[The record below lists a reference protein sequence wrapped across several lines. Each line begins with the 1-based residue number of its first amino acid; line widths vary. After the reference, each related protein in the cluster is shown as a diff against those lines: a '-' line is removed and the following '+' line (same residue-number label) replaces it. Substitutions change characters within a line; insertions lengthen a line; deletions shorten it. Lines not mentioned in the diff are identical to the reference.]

1 MSTIWLDV
9 TTTLAWTRPAV
20 GVVRVETECVRA
32 ALNPNLTEVGV
43 RFCRF
48 DHSSGFEEVPSEQV
62 VAMLERLSGHQHH
75 SAAQQQDTTAR
86 PPKRR
91 RLEERLRAVALG
103 LLRRVPARYQGR
115 LFALLHSR
123 KAAIHEAVAGV
134 RLLKNSSVALA
145 NSLRRRR
152 LPPTAPVTATAM
164 ARSNTLFERGDVYVA
179 LGLDWHDKNFI
190 YLNKLKKS
198 VGFRV
203 QLFCYDL
210 IPVKLPQLCAGD
222 VAPFY
227 SKYFADM
234 AWTADKILCISR
246 SSERDL
252 HAVLETLGTPQ
263 PTTEVVTLGSDIACE
278 GDSAPSVT
286 TPYILFVSTIDRRKN
301 HEILYRAYTR
311 LVEQGVQDLPK
322 LLFVGM
328 QGWGVADLLNDLR
341 LDPRIQGLIEMKHSV
356 SDDELNALYK
366 GALFTVYP
374 SLYEGWGIPVAESL
388 GHGKFCLSSNTSSL
402 PEVGGEFVEYL
413 DPTDLPAWQERLLFY
428 IQNPDAVAEKERRLR
443 ESYVPFA
450 WQTTSRDI
458 LQSAQQLV
466 RQQPAAV

>member
-32 ALNPNLTEVGV
+32 ALIPNLTAVEV

-48 DHSSGFEEVPSEQV
+48 DHARGYEEVPREQIIT
-62 VAMLERLSGHQHH
+62 MLERLSGHQHH
-75 SAAQQQDTTAR
+75 PAPAQQSSVTTCAPQR
-86 PPKRR
+86 Q
-91 RLEERLRAVALG
+91 RLEDRLRIVAMET
-103 LLRRVPARYQGR
+103 LRRVPARYQGR
-115 LFALLHSR
+115 VFAFLHSR
-123 KAAIHEAVAGV
+123 KAAIHEAIVGA
-134 RLLKNSSVALA
+134 RLLKHSSITLVK
-145 NSLRRRR
+145 SLRRRR
-152 LPPTAPVTATAM
+152 QLPVTPASST
-164 ARSNTLFERGDVYVA
+164 TPLFNAPFRRGDVYVA
-179 LGLDWHDKNFI
+179 LGLDWHDKNFV

-198 VGFRV
+198 VGFKV

-210 IPVKLPQLCAGD
+210 IPVRLPQLCAGD

-227 SKYFADM
+227 SKYFVEM
-234 AWTADKILCISR
+234 AWTADKILCISQ

-252 HAVLETLGTPQ
+252 HSTLEILGAPR
-263 PTTEVVTLGSDIACE
+263 PSTEVVTLGSDIVCAN
-278 GDSAPSVT
+278 DSLPPET

-311 LVEQGVQDLPK
+311 LVEQGIPDLPQ
-322 LLFVGM
+322 LVFVGM
-328 QGWGVADLLNDLR
+328 KGWGVDDLLNDLR
-341 LDPRIQGLIEMKHSV
+341 LDPRIQGLIDMKHSV

-428 IQNPDAVAEKERRLR
+428 IQNPDAVAEKERVLR
-443 ESYVPFA
+443 ERYIPFA
-450 WQTTSRDI
+450 WQETSSDI
-458 LQSAQQLV
+458 LQSAQQLAGP
-466 RQQPAAV
+466 QPAAV

>member
-32 ALNPNLTEVGV
+32 ALNPDLTAAEV
-43 RFCRF
+43 RFCRY
-48 DHSSGFEEVPSEQV
+48 DQACGYEEVPREQV

-75 SAAQQQDTTAR
+75 PVSAQQNPATASAPQR
-86 PPKRR
+86 Q
-91 RLEERLRAVALG
+91 RLEERLRAAAVGA
-103 LLRRVPARYQGR
+103 LRRVPARYQGR
-115 LFALLHSR
+115 LFAFLHSR
-123 KAAIHEAVAGV
+123 KAAIHEAIAGA
-134 RLLKNSSVALA
+134 RLLKHSSTTLA
-145 NSLRRRR
+145 KSLRRRR
-152 LPPTAPVTATAM
+152 QPPVVPASSTTTAFKVP
-164 ARSNTLFERGDVYVA
+164 FKRGDVYVA
-179 LGLDWHDKNFI
+179 LGLDWHDKNFV

-198 VGFRV
+198 IGFNV

-227 SKYFADM
+227 SKYFVDM

-252 HAVLETLGTPQ
+252 HSTLEALGAPQ
-263 PTTEVVTLGSDIACE
+263 PSTEVVTLGSDIVCA
-278 GDSAPSVT
+278 DDTPPSVT

-301 HEILYRAYTR
+301 HEVLYRAYTR
-311 LVEQGVQDLPK
+311 LVEQGVRNLPK
-322 LLFVGM
+322 LVFVGM
-328 QGWGVADLLNDLR
+328 KGWGVEDLLNDLR

-413 DPTDLPAWQERLLFY
+413 DPTDLLAWQERLLFY
-428 IQNPDAVAEKERRLR
+428 IQNPDAVAEKERVLR

-450 WQTTSRDI
+450 WQDTSSAI
-458 LQSAQQLV
+458 LQSAQQLAG
-466 RQQPAAV
+466 QQPAAV